1 MKIIQIITLIILC
14 YNINAQENQF
24 YLKGTISEDYNNQHI
39 MLFTFIGNSIRSVDT
54 TIVNNGRFA
63 FSGIEYPSDQSII
76 TIGNYPEKVIS
87 NYVILER
94 GNISID
100 ISSSDLSFANG
111 TYLNDMM
118 KSFHDTMSYIGNK
131 HDKVEID
138 LSERKINGEE
148 ANEQKWEIVKER
160 LALCADFKRNNI
172 GNIVGKT
179 IFLQRLGDSGYD
191 PYFEEIYSMI
201 DDELKSDPRVV
212 QAVKYREESKI
223 RNELREKLRG
233 QEYTNFDFETPD
245 NKIVPFSEFVGE
257 TDILII
263 DFWASWCGPC
273 IAEIPNLKK
282 LIDKYGDYISIVS
295 ISIDVRKDDWL
306 SALKRLDMPW
316 AQLRAKPEDVKLL
329 KEKYLFDGIP
339 HVLILDKNGKII
351 EVNLRGNL
359 LDKFLEISL

>member
-1 MKIIQIITLIILC
+1 MISLFILC
-14 YNINAQENQF
+14 FSINAQDNKF
-24 YLKGTISEDYNNQHI
+24 YLNGTVSEGYDNQHI
-39 MLFTFIGNSIRSVDT
+39 MLFTFAGNSIHSVDT
-54 TIVNNGRFA
+54 TIIKNGQFS
-63 FSGIEYPSDQSII
+63 FSGREYISDQSII
-76 TIGNYPEKVIS
+76 TTGNFPEKVIS

-94 GNISID
+94 GNITIN
-100 ISSSDLSFANG
+100 LSASAPSYANG

-118 KSFHDTMSYIGNK
+118 KSYHDTISYIGNK

-138 LSERKINGEE
+138 LSEGKINGEE

-179 IFLQRLGDSGYD
+179 IFLQRLNEAGMD

-201 DDELKSDPRVV
+201 DDEIKSDPNVV
-212 QAVKYREESKI
+212 RAVKDREDKKI
-223 RNELREKLRG
+223 LNELRKKLQG

-245 NKIVPFSEFVGE
+245 NKIVPLSDFVGKA
-257 TDILII
+257 DILII

-282 LIDKYGDYISIVS
+282 NYEKYKNNLSIVS
-295 ISIDVRKDDWL
+295 ISIDNNKNAWM
-306 SALKRLDMPW
+306 SALKKLDMPW
-316 AQLRAKPEDVKLL
+316 TQLRAIPEDVELL
-329 KEKYLFDGIP
+329 KEKYLFSGIP
-339 HVLILDKNGKII
+339 YIIFLNKNGKITQL
-351 EVNLRGNL
+351 NLRGVL